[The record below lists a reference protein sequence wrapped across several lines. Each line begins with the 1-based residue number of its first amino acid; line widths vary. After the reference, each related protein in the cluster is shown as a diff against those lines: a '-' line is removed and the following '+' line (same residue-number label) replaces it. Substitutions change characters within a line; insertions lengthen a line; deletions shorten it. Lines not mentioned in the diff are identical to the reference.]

1 MGQNIIGSLIVVQNL
16 WHNFQKNKYLGTKRN
31 FLVIQM
37 CQNNILVAWEVLILN
52 ELFCDL
58 KGSRTIFSSLRGTK
72 RIFLQMCQRQGFSSL
87 RGTNRTF
94 LQPKWVKNN
103 FLEAWETLKEI
114 LCDKNQLNTIQ
125 WQITVK
131 SQLMT

>member
-72 RIFLQMCQRQGFSSL
+72 RIFFLQMCQRQGFSSL

-114 LCDKNQLNTIQ
+114 LCDKNQWNTIK

-131 SQLMT
+131 